1 MRSAALITARSVHF
15 SVKSPFYLIFAL
27 TQPLIWLLLFGS
39 LFAPAMATLSGDA
52 GGYAY
57 IAYIAPGIA
66 IMSAAISASYAGIQ
80 VLSDLQRGAMNRVF
94 FSPASD
100 ISIAC
105 SPLFHAGLISSV
117 QAAVLL
123 TVGLVIGGNGLSV
136 FAIAMTALIGLLIGI
151 GFSGLSVAVALHF
164 RQIQIIIGTM
174 NFLTLPL
181 TFLSSVL
188 ISHSAMP
195 MWMEIIAY
203 ANPIDWG
210 ATLCRFASGAEISDG
225 TLARN
230 FGLMCI
236 FALAACALSVFTLRR
251 YRQSF

>member
-1 MRSAALITARSVHF
+1 LITGRTLSF
-15 SVKSPFYLIFAL
+15 SIKAPFYLIFAM

-39 LFAPAMATLSGDA
+39 LFAPAMSRLSGGG
-52 GGYAY
+52 GGYGY

-66 IMSAAISASYAGIQ
+66 VMSAAMSASYAGIQ
-80 VLSDLQRGAMNRVF
+80 VLSDLQRGAMNRLF
-94 FSPASD
+94 FSPATD
-100 ISIAC
+100 FAIAC
-105 SPLFHAGLISSV
+105 SPLFYSGLVSAV
-117 QAAVLL
+117 QAALLL
-123 TVGLVIGGNGLSV
+123 TVGLVVSGAGV
-136 FAIAMTALIGLLIGI
+136 PVAAVAVTALAGLLVGI

-164 RQIQIIIGTM
+164 RQIQVIIGTM

-195 MWMEIIAY
+195 GWMKVIAY

-210 ATLCRFASGAEISDG
+210 ASLSRFALGAEMTEMTVIRDIA
-225 TLARN
+225 LI
-230 FGLMCI
+230 FL
-236 FALAACALSVFTLRR
+236 FALTGCALSVYTLRR